1 MFIINIICIV
11 NSEKKIKDYI
21 KSIYRNIWNNNE
33 EDNKQ
38 DNKEIICNYDNISQ
52 YIFSFSEKVFIYFLD
67 YYKVYF
73 DIYATFFNNDNNYE
87 EFKIVPIKIMIYID
101 SILLTILLDTL
112 FMNDEAMHKF
122 YEENGNIIL
131 FIDCLSYFF
140 QIQYLGYFVIY

>member
-1 MFIINIICIV
+1 MNHI
-11 NSEKKIKDYI
+11 
-21 KSIYRNIWNNNE
+21 
-33 EDNKQ
+33 
-38 DNKEIICNYDNISQ
+38 
-52 YIFSFSEKVFIYFLD
+52 LD
-67 YYKVYF
+67 YYKDNF
-73 DIYATFFNNDNNYE
+73 NIYETFINNHENYE

>member
-1 MFIINIICIV
+1 
-11 NSEKKIKDYI
+11 
-21 KSIYRNIWNNNE
+21 
-33 EDNKQ
+33 
-38 DNKEIICNYDNISQ
+38 
-52 YIFSFSEKVFIYFLD
+52 
-67 YYKVYF
+67 
-73 DIYATFFNNDNNYE
+73 
-87 EFKIVPIKIMIYID
+87 MIYID